1 MVAILELNVLFT
13 YNLIDTLLSAFES
26 QLILYISPVSNDS
39 PPLGVSTVIYSD
51 GPAVYVPSIA
61 VGQVPPA
68 QR

>member
-1 MVAILELNVLFT
+1 MILELNVLFI

-26 QLILYISPVSNDS
+26 QLILIISPVSNDS
-39 PPLGVSTVIYSD
+39 PPLGFSTVIYSE

-61 VGQVPPA
+61 DGQLPPG